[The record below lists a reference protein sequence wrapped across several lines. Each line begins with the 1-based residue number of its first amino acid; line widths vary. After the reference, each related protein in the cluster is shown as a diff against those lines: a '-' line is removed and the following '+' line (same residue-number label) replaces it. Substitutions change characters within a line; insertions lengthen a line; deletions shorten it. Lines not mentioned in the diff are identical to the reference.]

1 MSRASGRA
9 RRVPTAFLFLLACGA
24 TLAQASV
31 PYDIVYV
38 RQPRFGD
45 TTNTTWPEVFHPGRL
60 DPGADLVLLHPDGSE
75 ELLVAGGDGGVTDP
89 FVSFDGLWVYYSYFP
104 DLRPQ
109 ALNSQRE
116 NLPYAGADIYRIH
129 VATRTVERLTFGEFT
144 PNTGAGDFDE
154 TNPLDPGPQFDRLG
168 YGILNIGPCPL
179 PGGRIAFASNR
190 NGLWPQKGFTAP
202 TLQLFVMDEDGSNVT
217 PIAPMTV

>member
-60 DPGADLVLLHPDGSE
+60 DPGADLVLLHPDRQGPLAVGERAVTAGVGLRHREHPIEGVQFHPESILTDAGHKLLSNFL
-75 ELLVAGGDGGVTDP
+75 EL
-89 FVSFDGLWVYYSYFP
+89 
-104 DLRPQ
+104 Q
-109 ALNSQRE
+109 A
-116 NLPYAGADIYRIH
+116 
-129 VATRTVERLTFGEFT
+129 
-144 PNTGAGDFDE
+144 
-154 TNPLDPGPQFDRLG
+154 
-168 YGILNIGPCPL
+168 
-179 PGGRIAFASNR
+179 
-190 NGLWPQKGFTAP
+190 
-202 TLQLFVMDEDGSNVT
+202 
-217 PIAPMTV
+217 